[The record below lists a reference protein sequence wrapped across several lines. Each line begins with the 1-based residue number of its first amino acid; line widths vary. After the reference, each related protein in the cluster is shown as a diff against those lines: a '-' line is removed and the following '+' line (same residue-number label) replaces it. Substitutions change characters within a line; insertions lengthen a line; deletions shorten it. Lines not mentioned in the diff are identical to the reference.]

1 MSSRLSIR
9 SATATTALSVDG
21 SKAQRDEVSKIQQ
34 DINIISQKIAE
45 LRGEPTPPI
54 DSENSSVG
62 SASPFVVGIRS
73 LAESERKFKD
83 VKDLRLNAMEKLLEK
98 IGEYDRI
105 LLKETTPPVDPNA
118 IPQRRKSFGQD
129 LYCLPT
135 HLHLTAR
142 LLDLHAS
149 SKRVTVI
156 KTVEGS
162 GISTTTGAVP
172 PNPADK
178 KVIDGLRTTVAKQ
191 TKQIEEAEAK
201 KLRADEV
208 IQQLKRSND
217 ELKVHIQTLQS
228 KPSVAVETSK
238 VATQPPVVD
247 RTAEVNSL
255 RERVQHLERERDTL
269 QQNLEVGKRS
279 HDELQ
284 AQLQTLQNQPP
295 TVVQAASVVDRTAEV
310 NSLRERIQ
318 ELERH
323 TDTLQQ
329 RLEVAV
335 GNYQAMVAVALG
347 KASRI
352 SNRIELDEKGD
363 DCVNLVSYFWVRS
376 HR

>member
-9 SATATTALSVDG
+9 NAAPTTSLSVDG

-45 LRGEPTPPI
+45 IRGEPTPTT
-54 DSENSSVG
+54 DSETSSVG
-62 SASPFVVGIRS
+62 SASPFVVGLRS

-98 IGEYDRI
+98 ISKYDRL

-156 KTVEGS
+156 KTVDGS
-162 GISTTTGAVP
+162 GVSTTSGAVP

-178 KVIDGLRTTVAKQ
+178 KVIDGLKVTVAKQ

-201 KLRADEV
+201 KLRADEE
-208 IQQLKRSND
+208 IQQLKRSNE
-217 ELKVHIQTLQS
+217 ELKAHIQGLQNR
-228 KPSVAVETSK
+228 PPAGAVEAPK
-238 VATQPPVVD
+238 VIAAAPVVVD

-255 RERVQHLERERDTL
+255 RERVQELERQRDTL
-269 QQNLEVGKRS
+269 QQNLEAGKRS
-279 HDELQ
+279 HEELQ
-284 AQLQTLQNQPP
+284 VQLQTLQSSPP
-295 TVVQAASVVDRTAEV
+295 TVVQAPVVVDRTAEV
-310 NSLRERIQ
+310 NALRERVH

-335 GNYQAMVAVALG
+335 GNYQGMVAVALG

-352 SNRIELDEKGD
+352 SNRIELDDKGD
-363 DCVNLVSYFWVRS
+363 DCVNLVSVAVVV
-376 HR
+376 